1 MASDK
6 ENEMSDVETWEEKVE
21 ETGEERSVTSDEIA
35 DAFWEQYL
43 KGAAEDKAVNMAQH
57 MKQYHPHGFTENS
70 TCKYYPNLNKNKCR
84 EKSEGASQTTSTQKG
99 NETEGASLDAL
110 KLKLW
115 NDFGVASIFA
125 SSKED
130 LKQANF
136 AWFDRVDFC
145 TRGNPISPS
154 EQRASTEK
162 FYEVC
167 RQIKSRH
174 PKFMLDLPF
183 FVPWSFDEIN
193 GAGRSS
199 PDRRILRSDQD
210 FCRMHNISLELCK
223 QRECYISVGDLADIG
238 TGYSPNFHTQETFGE
253 DVIRHEIGHNLATRE
268 VMTKWLTVK
277 HKLEDLALAKAKDPA
292 KVESI
297 VTNTIAQQISEGAA
311 LNDEETMAEIFS
323 IYTHPQYKKGI
334 LAPVL
339 EDIAETMLSQH
350 YEGSHS
356 KQFTLDEQKKGVK
369 EIEIPQWWQRA
380 LGYNTSIFSTAARPQ
395 GEKNLMWFDQWDGK
409 WHVFSDHAE
418 MMRYVLDAYGFE
430 QKDIEQILKGIPNAR
445 WDAMLLWN
453 IKNDYSWNKESVDKI
468 IEKYKYLSGGAS
480 VDDGTEVRISFRDI
494 SAGDTKDSVVEDS
507 AEEVKDIVIFD
518 PEEFDQNS
526 FEWGAIYWINTIR
539 GEVEKFDKGYVI
551 PDEQMIE
558 MLAPLKAAAR
568 VYAEA
573 QGQNKAWVK
582 NTVLSVP
589 KAFLNA
595 FDVLSDGEGVTKER
609 FLELFTVE
617 AICALAKGEVNSI
630 HDIEEY
636 YDRKGIYRPRGGYK
650 VGDWVL
656 IEKNA
661 PGGKEDKRRD
671 RDIRRVIALLGDE
684 GKGDVELVFWNAK
697 KTKPI
702 ARKASDCSEAFSS
715 YEAASDYKWDDVT
728 TPDEDAESRQKSEE
742 DEVYEALYGAILES
756 MGVTQ
761 DAMMPSTPGFW
772 QKHCHQYHPKGFS
785 EKTTCK
791 YLEGEHGNG
800 AQVKKYPQKARAESK
815 GQYPQ
820 ETMTFDE
827 AQKWLRENGNIDAFH
842 ATTEDDLEY
851 MGLHPFA
858 LDMMRSGAPM
868 TKEQFEKAVVAVSSV
883 CKDLKERFPDI
894 KFGFD
899 VIYPY
904 ELSSQDAGGMSSLD
918 RRTGFGYLTV
928 GDPEKLLSHIG
939 EQDSRIYDLI
949 IRHEIGHSLSSNHIS
964 ARFDELITPAFVAR
978 YGEPKFRDLLKTI
991 CNVGTQWLDAKNLY
1005 QKSYGKEE
1013 IIADSFAVFTAPE
1026 YKKGMLP
1033 QELETLCA
1041 EMIHNPHLSSQ
1052 HEIWALDGNMGTG
1065 PSKNILGYV
1074 QGVVEMTALHHPPKD
1089 DSRPYALNCLKNR
1102 WEFFDTEKERDAW
1115 VKEHEK
1121 ECSKYTM
1128 EDARA
1133 WMEAQLP
1140 KIKAHIRGKNKPKP
1154 PTPPEPKKEKGEKR
1168 YQDIVADAIE
1178 AACGITQDAA
1188 SEKGAAGF
1196 WEEHDRKHHH
1206 GHYDPETQTCTL
1218 REEARAAEE
1227 RRSKTD
1233 SKIDDLTGGSG
1244 NAIISPNKTISKE
1257 EDYVRAQGNNLPRR
1271 EGGEGVGREQPQ
1283 GGGAHNILAESSAI
1297 ARGVEG
1303 RVQESTRVRDKEAES
1318 AARLKE
1324 YAKENGLWRDDVE
1337 KEFDARYG
1345 TEEGQKN
1352 TDGGE
1357 AIVWFDR
1364 DRGVAVKA
1372 IGLDYYGS
1380 PALALDRVELHNR
1393 YFPHAPLSLVGF
1405 GEVKDVVGKDGEV
1418 ELYGRPFNIIA
1429 EQPII
1434 DRSKELTKDEIRE
1447 RLEAQGF
1454 RFVADRGDS
1463 GIDMVT
1469 PDGKAVVSDLH
1480 ERNVFGT
1487 EGGGVA
1493 VIDCDIRRKGGLA
1506 GENNPTKRNV
1516 GVTDEEEAEY
1526 LDAVLRGDV
1535 ESCEKMVA
1543 QAARNA
1549 GYTVSAWHYG
1559 ELGMFPE
1566 SSYNEPQMPLHVGT
1580 RKAAIDRLMNRANS
1594 GAYEWAGYK
1603 LFGED
1608 GNWRWQF
1615 KSEFYPTE
1623 AEAEKDMT
1631 QGGPFTTREEAESDM
1646 AKDYGGALTRV
1657 FVNPDG
1663 MLVSEED
1670 DPDITGVPVVK
1681 YRNAKEDKGNYS
1693 YKIYD
1698 ASRIRSGEAI
1708 LKNDKGRVIPLS
1720 KRFDDGDDIRGD
1732 VTSGIDIDKLRE
1744 YKALMEKKKPGGDAM
1759 KALVKIGRMKAPEAM
1774 EKAFREMLGNSG
1786 TRHTY
1791 GVPYQGS
1798 KSRTAKSIVDRLPK
1812 GKRFVDLFSG
1822 GGAVTHAAMESSK
1835 YEKYRMNDLDGKGQR
1850 LFLEGVQG
1858 KWDDYARKS
1867 MTEEEFSAIKG
1878 TPESL
1883 PWSFNGLGRNLARPS
1898 NGRDHAAEQIRR
1910 VKALSSLKEQS
1921 NNIESSETDYS
1932 EVELKPG
1939 DVVYAD
1945 IPYESTDQR
1954 GYGIGGGFDK
1964 AKFIKWAQRQRF
1976 PVYVSEYAMPEGWTE
1991 VASFDVRGMRG
2002 GGKKEKLFVQS
2013 KFARKVLT
2021 VQDSALY
2028 PNDPDFWMKHDRAHH
2043 HGHFDPNTQTCTL
2056 REQMGLPT
2064 AKNKTQRETQQARE
2078 DEQIDDLSETSPKAN
2093 PPSSRTQAKINELAN
2108 SIASFGGDMDPVKSA
2123 TLISALPKASRIV
2136 KAAQKIK
2143 RLSSPKVRRVSAEEF
2158 HKAISAAVATRPES
2172 DRWRVDIHPIEDYKK
2187 DQCFVSDGGSVFALA
2202 GEDIVSVCKN
2212 RDDKG
2217 FSGKGL
2223 LEAAVLKG
2231 GRKLDSYEGNHAF
2244 YARCGF
2250 EPVSWTKFNPEYA
2263 PDGALPEDIIFY
2275 KYTGNKRELDKA
2287 GVNKDIFDFKRA
2299 VEPMEYDAAGAYRDA
2314 RLG

>member
-1 MASDK
+1 MESDK

-21 ETGEERSVTSDEIA
+21 ETGEERGVTSDEMA

-43 KGAAEDKAVNMAQH
+43 KGAAEDKAFNMAQH

-70 TCKYYPNLNKNKCR
+70 TCKYLPNLNKVLK
-84 EKSEGASQTTSTQKG
+84 KSEEVKTSSGKSVPYYSEAFDG
-99 NETEGASLDAL
+99 ISYGRAKEWLSDEIGVETVRAESLESL
-110 KLKLW
+110 SMI
-115 NDFGVASIFA
+115 DFAPADYAIFA
-125 SSKED
+125 RDGEPITQEMHERVTKVLYCVCKD
-130 LKQANF
+130 LKERFPTFRLAM
-136 AWFDRVDFC
+136 
-145 TRGNPISPS
+145 P
-154 EQRASTEK
+154 
-162 FYEVC
+162 
-167 RQIKSRH
+167 
-174 PKFMLDLPF
+174 L
-183 FVPWSFDEIN
+183 FVPWNFQKVDGG
-193 GAGRSS
+193 GASS
-199 PDRRILRSDQD
+199 PDRRRSKEFERLCDELL
-210 FCRMHNISLELCK
+210 ISKNDLNARR
-223 QRECYISVGDLADIG
+223 RECYLSLG
-238 TGYSPNFHTQETFGE
+238 TTDTEGWSSPYYHTKENFIF
-253 DVIRHEIGHNLATRE
+253 DVMRHEIGHNLATRQVYDE
-268 VMTKWLTVK
+268 WQALYERVTKKTAIHLGAPEESKSVRDAVK
-277 HKLEDLALAKAKDPA
+277 GFIAAKLNPA
-292 KVESI
+292 VVDSP
-297 VTNTIAQQISEGAA
+297 
-311 LNDEETMAEIFS
+311 DEIIAEIFS
-323 IYTHPQYKKGI
+323 IYTSPDY
-334 LAPVL
+334 
-339 EDIAETMLSQH
+339 E
-350 YEGSHS
+350 EGSLPR
-356 KQFTLDEQKKGVK
+356 QMERIAG
-369 EIEIPQWWQRA
+369 
-380 LGYNTSIFSTAARPQ
+380 
-395 GEKNLMWFDQWDGK
+395 LMLIQYDGK
-409 WHVFSDHAE
+409 SIEE
-418 MMRYVLDAYGFE
+418 MMTMDSKEKEKKVDLPESLVKASVYLTNFDPIPLKPKGDKICWWDKAIGKWRTYDSYTAMAKDAFSKFGIDKPFIEEVVSGLQGIEWDTGLLYEVWGLWGE
-430 QKDIEQILKGIPNAR
+430 RKSAKDIIA
-445 WDAMLLWN
+445 
-453 IKNDYSWNKESVDKI
+453 
-468 IEKYKYLSGGAS
+468 KYKNYFSKPKY
-480 VDDGTEVRISFRDI
+480 VREEDSFNPFAEED
-494 SAGDTKDSVVEDS
+494 APVVEDS

-539 GEVEKFDKGYVI
+539 GEVEKFDDGYVI

-617 AICALAKGEVNSI
+617 AICALATGEVNSI

-636 YDRKGIYRPRGGYK
+636 YDRKGIYKPRGGYK
-650 VGDWVL
+650 VGDWVV

-684 GKGDVELVFWNAK
+684 GNGDVELVFWNAK

-756 MGVTQ
+756 MGITQ
-761 DAMMPSTPGFW
+761 DAMMPSTAGFW

-791 YLEGEHGNG
+791 YLEGVQCNG
-800 AQVKKYPQKARAESK
+800 AQVKKDTQK
-815 GQYPQ
+815 
-820 ETMTFDE
+820 
-827 AQKWLRENGNIDAFH
+827 
-842 ATTEDDLEY
+842 EDDTI
-851 MGLHPFA
+851 P
-858 LDMMRSGAPM
+858 
-868 TKEQFEKAVVAVSSV
+868 
-883 CKDLKERFPDI
+883 
-894 KFGFD
+894 
-899 VIYPY
+899 
-904 ELSSQDAGGMSSLD
+904 
-918 RRTGFGYLTV
+918 
-928 GDPEKLLSHIG
+928 HIG
-939 EQDSRIYDLI
+939 YVE
-949 IRHEIGHSLSSNHIS
+949 G
-964 ARFDELITPAFVAR
+964 A
-978 YGEPKFRDLLKTI
+978 
-991 CNVGTQWLDAKNLY
+991 
-1005 QKSYGKEE
+1005 EE
-1013 IIADSFAVFTAPE
+1013 I
-1026 YKKGMLP
+1026 
-1033 QELETLCA
+1033 
-1041 EMIHNPHLSSQ
+1041 
-1052 HEIWALDGNMGTG
+1052 
-1065 PSKNILGYV
+1065 
-1074 QGVVEMTALHHPPKD
+1074 TALHNIPKD
-1089 DSRPYALNCLKNR
+1089 SRRPYALNCIKDR

-1140 KIKAHIRGKNKPKP
+1140 KIKAHIRGKNKSKP
-1154 PTPPEPKKEKGEKR
+1154 STPPEPKKEKGEKR

-1233 SKIDDLTGGSG
+1233 AKIDDLTGGSG

-1337 KEFDARYG
+1337 KVFDARYG

-1418 ELYGRPFNIIA
+1418 ELYGRPFNLIA
-1429 EQPII
+1429 EQSII

-1454 RFVADRGDS
+1454 MFVADRGDS
-1463 GIDMVT
+1463 GIDMAT

-1526 LDAVLRGDV
+1526 LEAVLSGD
-1535 ESCEKMVA
+1535 ETKTT
-1543 QAARNA
+1543 QLIQRAAKLA
-1549 GYTVSAWHYG
+1549 GYEDVSEYKNT
-1559 ELGMFPE
+1559 E
-1566 SSYNEPQMPLHVGT
+1566 NT
-1580 RKAAIDRLMNRANS
+1580 RKL
-1594 GAYEWAGYK
+1594 
-1603 LFGED
+1603 L
-1608 GNWRWQF
+1608 
-1615 KSEFYPTE
+1615 
-1623 AEAEKDMT
+1623 
-1631 QGGPFTTREEAESDM
+1631 
-1646 AKDYGGALTRV
+1646 
-1657 FVNPDG
+1657 
-1663 MLVSEED
+1663 
-1670 DPDITGVPVVK
+1670 DPVT
-1681 YRNAKEDKGNYS
+1681 
-1693 YKIYD
+1693 YD
-1698 ASRIRSGEAI
+1698 
-1708 LKNDKGRVIPLS
+1708 DKGRVIPLS

-1732 VTSGIDIDKLRE
+1732 VTGGVDIMRLRE
-1744 YKALMEKKKPGGDAM
+1744 YKDLMEKKMPGADAM
-1759 KALVKIGRMKAPEAM
+1759 KALVKIGRMKDPEAM
-1774 EKAFREMLGNSG
+1774 EKAFREMME
-1786 TRHTY
+1786 R
-1791 GVPYQGS
+1791 GS
-1798 KSRTAKSIVDRLPK
+1798 IAQD
-1812 GKRFVDLFSG
+1812 
-1822 GGAVTHAAMESSK
+1822 A
-1835 YEKYRMNDLDGKGQR
+1835 LD
-1850 LFLEGVQG
+1850 
-1858 KWDDYARKS
+1858 
-1867 MTEEEFSAIKG
+1867 
-1878 TPESL
+1878 
-1883 PWSFNGLGRNLARPS
+1883 
-1898 NGRDHAAEQIRR
+1898 
-1910 VKALSSLKEQS
+1910 
-1921 NNIESSETDYS
+1921 
-1932 EVELKPG
+1932 
-1939 DVVYAD
+1939 
-1945 IPYESTDQR
+1945 
-1954 GYGIGGGFDK
+1954 
-1964 AKFIKWAQRQRF
+1964 
-1976 PVYVSEYAMPEGWTE
+1976 
-1991 VASFDVRGMRG
+1991 
-2002 GGKKEKLFVQS
+2002 
-2013 KFARKVLT
+2013 
-2021 VQDSALY
+2021 
-2028 PNDPDFWMKHDRAHH
+2028 PNDPDFWMKHDRARHG
-2043 HGHFDPNTQTCTL
+2043 GHFDPETQTCTL

-2078 DEQIDDLSETSPKAN
+2078 DEQIDDLSETSPKSN

-2108 SIASFGGDMDPVKSA
+2108 SIASFGGDMDPVKLA

-2143 RLSSPKVRRVSAEEF
+2143 SLSSPKVRRVSAEEF

-2223 LEAAVLKG
+2223 LEAAVLNG

-2244 YARCGF
+2244 YAKCGF

-2287 GVNKDIFDFKRA
+2287 GVNKEIFDFKRS